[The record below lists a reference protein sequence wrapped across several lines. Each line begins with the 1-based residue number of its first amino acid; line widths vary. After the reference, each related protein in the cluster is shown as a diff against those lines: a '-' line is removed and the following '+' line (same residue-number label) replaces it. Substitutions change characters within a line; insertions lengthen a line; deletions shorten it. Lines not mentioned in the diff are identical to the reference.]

1 MYIKTVLTTPDVAV
15 AVVQNGQAGQEP
27 HVSSLVFGLHIV
39 IHMCTVRIIL
49 LVNGG
54 TYK

>member
-1 MYIKTVLTTPDVAV
+1 MYIKLTTDVAV
-15 AVVQNGQAGQEP
+15 AIVQNRQAGQEP
-27 HVSSLVFGLHIV
+27 HVSSVVFGLHII

-49 LVNGG
+49 LVDGG